1 MTERELNA
9 ARDIASEI
17 RACESDLATFRLSM
31 VRLVPL
37 RDGQPKGQ
45 STESQVEKIT
55 LLVIEK
61 ERELMTLKEQ
71 LVEVAGELAQKLS
84 QLSLTSQERRV
95 IFLRYVACMHF
106 RDIAF
111 EMNKSD
117 ARTYAIHAT
126 ALDKILT
133 KQEFIKSC

>member
-9 ARDIASEI
+9 ARELAGEI

-31 VRLVPL
+31 TKLVPI
-37 RDGQPKGQ
+37 RDGMPKAQ
-45 STESQVEKIT
+45 SNESRVEEIAV
-55 LLVIEK
+55 LIVEK
-61 ERELMTLKEQ
+61 ERELIALKSR
-71 LVEVAGELAQKLS
+71 LIDVAGQIARQISQIELNP
-84 QLSLTSQERRV
+84 QERRV

-117 ARTYAIHAT
+117 ARIYAIHA
-126 ALDKILT
+126 AAVDRILT
-133 KQEFIKSC
+133 AQ